1 MFCEFLLPSLKRS
14 GSSPFRWSSGK
25 WGIACVLA
33 TVTLLHSGCG
43 SFKKDKGAGIGEIDA
58 TESPEASGS
67 DSFVSLCQSLGE
79 SGGGAVTRNG
89 GWLFST
95 EELREIGKSGNI
107 PAASRQEV
115 VACITDYHEQL
126 RKAGI
131 ELIVAPIPQK
141 AIIYS
146 EEVGAR
152 TSGRLDSYLQ
162 ELYLELGSKGV
173 GVVDL
178 VPDLR
183 RDRGTTG
190 GVFPKTAS
198 HLSPKGAEV
207 AAGAIVSYAK
217 GHEWARGLEPDPNLV
232 GTPMQITLL
241 GNLAAYIRG
250 DTPNDPE
257 TLPIRAIG
265 RRTVGGLTTAA
276 RAGDGRIILI
286 TSEQDGLAYGEPGNP
301 AGYDAD
307 LRGSLADQLTFEL
320 GTPVDVYSHAT
331 SGANT
336 ARVRLLR
343 ASMTKPTLLENTAV
357 IIWCFSA
364 NELTRPDWRKVPLN
378 LEFRQSEETIDR
390 DADS

>member
-1 MFCEFLLPSLKRS
+1 L
-14 GSSPFRWSSGK
+14 
-25 WGIACVLA
+25 GIACVLVA
-33 TVTLLHSGCG
+33 ATLLQSGCG
-43 SFKKDKGAGIGEIDA
+43 SFRKDKGEDISEIDS
-58 TESPEASGS
+58 TDSPDVSGS
-67 DSFVSLCQSLGE
+67 GSFVSLCQSLGE
-79 SGGGAVTRNG
+79 SGGGAVARNG

-95 EELREIGKSGNI
+95 EELREIGKTGNI

-115 VACITDYHEQL
+115 IACITDYHEQL

-146 EEVGAR
+146 EQAGAR

-162 ELYLELGSKGV
+162 DLYQEIGSKGV
-173 GVVDL
+173 SVVDL

-183 RDRGTTG
+183 RERGTAG

-207 AAGAIVSYAK
+207 AASAIVNYAK
-217 GHEWARGLEPDPNLV
+217 SHEWARGLEPDPNLV

-250 DTPNDPE
+250 DAPKEPE

-265 RRTVGGLTTAA
+265 RRTVGGLIPAA

-286 TSEQDGLAYGEPGNP
+286 TSEQDGLAYGGPGNP

-307 LRGSLADQLTFEL
+307 LRGSLADQLIFEL

-343 ASMTKPTLLENTAV
+343 ASMTKPAVLENTAV

-364 NELTRPDWRKVPLN
+364 NELTRPGWRKVPLN

-390 DADS
+390 DAGS